1 MADDIVQQLHDWQH
15 IVDESKGDA
24 VVVMLSGR
32 VFGDAADEIERLR
45 DKVQD
50 LRMLAQQDATEMERL
65 FDANKRL
72 YIDLEE
78 AVTAIRYA
86 LAHSPRWEDTCDT
99 VLADWEE
106 RHG

>member
-45 DKVQD
+45 AVCDMAQAFISHDKNCGFVMG
-50 LRMLAQQDATEMERL
+50 RMRDCDCG
-65 FDANKRL
+65 FDAVWKE
-72 YIDLEE
+72 LEE
-78 AVTAIRYA
+78 TR
-86 LAHSPRWEDTCDT
+86 R
-99 VLADWEE
+99 
-106 RHG
+106 G